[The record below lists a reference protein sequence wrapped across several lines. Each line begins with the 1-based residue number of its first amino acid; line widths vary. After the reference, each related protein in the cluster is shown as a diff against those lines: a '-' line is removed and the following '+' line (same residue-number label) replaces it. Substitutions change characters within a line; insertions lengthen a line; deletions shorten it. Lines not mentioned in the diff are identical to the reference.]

1 MSRRNDRVN
10 ELLRTEIS
18 YLLSRHIKDP
28 RLTGVISVTQ
38 VTTSGDLRN
47 ARVLLSVMG
56 NAAAKAAAM
65 EGIQS
70 AAAFLRRELRDRI
83 TLRYTPFLSFAL
95 DDTLEE
101 ADRILRVMDR
111 VREDGPPDQA
121 GHAEQPQAGQ
131 SVPQHGGQ

>member
-10 ELLRTEIS
+10 ELLRAEIS
-18 YLLSRHIKDP
+18 YVLSRHIKDP

-47 ARVLLSVMG
+47 AKVLLSVMG
-56 NAAAKAAAM
+56 DAAAKAAAM

-70 AAAFLRRELRDRI
+70 AATFLRRELRDRI

-111 VREDGPPDQA
+111 VREDSLSDQA
-121 GHAEQPQAGQ
+121 GDTDKPQDGQPT
-131 SVPQHGGQ
+131 SPHGRQ